1 MKYYAQYSST
11 AAQMVRIH
19 EHLNPVSKEKNSK
32 RTSTAVHKV
41 QLYEVVVLLTVVP
54 GDVAETVH
62 ECLNSKRITTTVNKV

>member
-19 EHLNPVSKEKNSK
+19 EHNPVSKEKNSK

-41 QLYEVVVLLTVVP
+41 QLYEVLLTVVP

-62 ECLNSKRITTTVNKV
+62 EYLNSKRITTTVNKV